1 MNKSLFAFLTFTVVL
16 ADVFSDA
23 KAEEVIRY
31 GSVTNEIPQVELKK
45 EDDVFDTSADVKP
58 LAVRM
63 SESER
68 QQENSSDLDYIEDDF
83 QLPDLPCDSKN
94 LKQQVEGFILN
105 SLKEKSVRS
114 VVQKRERILM
124 VKNMPDFEDVTGQK
138 IDAKKDFY
146 AASADAF
153 LRINEHREIK
163 HICKS
168 SNADAENNFKD
179 VYVIIYPYLNFYKI
193 VVTNLMTST
202 ENLDNATFIYNW

>member
-1 MNKSLFAFLTFTVVL
+1 MNKSLFAFLTFAAVL
-16 ADVFSDA
+16 YGVFSEA
-23 KAEEVIRY
+23 KAEDIIRY
-31 GSVTNEIPQVELKK
+31 GAVTNEIKQVELKK
-45 EDDVFDTSADVKP
+45 EDDVFDTSADIKP
-58 LAVRM
+58 LTVRM

-68 QQENSSDLDYIEDDF
+68 QQENSSDLDYIEEDF

-94 LKQQVEGFILN
+94 LKQQVENFILN
-105 SLKEKSVRS
+105 SLQEKSVRS

-124 VKNMPDFEDVTGQK
+124 VRNMPDFEDVTDQK
-138 IDAKKDFY
+138 IDAKQDFN

-168 SNADAENNFKD
+168 SNEAAENNFKN

-202 ENLDNATFIYNW
+202 ENLDNASFIYNW

>member
-16 ADVFSDA
+16 ADVFSAA

-168 SNADAENNFKD
+168 SNAEAENNFKD

>member
-16 ADVFSDA
+16 ADVFSAA

-45 EDDVFDTSADVKP
+45 EDDVFDTSAEVKP

>member
-16 ADVFSDA
+16 ADVFSAA

-45 EDDVFDTSADVKP
+45 EDDVFDTSAEIKP

>member
-45 EDDVFDTSADVKP
+45 EDDIFDTSAEVKP